1 MILFLFKIIIFFN
14 KVRLNINPIYDT
26 MCTTMKKFLYSL
38 IFILSL
44 IPAHAE
50 KNPFFNGY
58 KQQTAFHIGYGINS
72 GFLLPPPTQ
81 WVPFIMLHAQYSQ
94 PTEFFGMH
102 ARKSLNII
110 QTLGYGKKYGW
121 HWDKYTIPI
130 AMLSEDVIPLHGDD
144 WYTFIGLGVGMQA
157 QQNERIGS
165 KLLFGFKL
173 GAGYRLS
180 ECTAVELFMQ
190 HFSNGNTAP
199 ENNSY
204 AFYGIGMTYS
214 F

>member
-1 MILFLFKIIIFFN
+1 M
-14 KVRLNINPIYDT
+14 RT
-26 MCTTMKKFLYSL
+26 AMKKIFYTL
-38 IFILSL
+38 ILASTL
-44 IPAHAE
+44 TTAHAE
-50 KNPFFNGY
+50 SNPFFGDYEN
-58 KQQTAFHIGYGINS
+58 QIAFNLGYGVNS

-81 WVPFIMLHAQYSQ
+81 WVPFLMIQAQYSQ
-94 PTEFFGMH
+94 PTEFFGLP

-110 QTLGYGKKYGW
+110 QTLGHGKKYGW

-130 AMLSEDVIPLHGDD
+130 AMLSEDVIPFHGDD
-144 WYTFIGLGVGMQA
+144 WYTFIGMGVGFQA

-165 KLLFGFKL
+165 KLLFGFKM
-173 GAGYRLS
+173 GAGYKLS
-180 ECTAVELFMQ
+180 PCTAVELFVQ

-204 AFYGIGMTYS
+204 GFYGLGLVYN

>member
-1 MILFLFKIIIFFN
+1 MN
-14 KVRLNINPIYDT
+14 HNPIYDT
-26 MCTTMKKFLYSL
+26 MYTTMKKFLFTL
-38 IFILSL
+38 IFCLSL

-50 KNPFFNGY
+50 TNPFFNGY
-58 KQQTAFHIGYGINS
+58 EQQVAFNIGYGVNS

-81 WVPFIMLHAQYSQ
+81 WVPFVMLNAQYSQ
-94 PTEFFGMH
+94 PTDFFGMY

-110 QTLGYGKKYGW
+110 QTLGHGKKYGW

-130 AMLSEDVIPLHGDD
+130 AMLSEDVIPFYGDD

-204 AFYGIGMTYS
+204 AFYGLGMTYS

>member
-1 MILFLFKIIIFFN
+1 ML
-14 KVRLNINPIYDT
+14 V
-26 MCTTMKKFLYSL
+26 TMKKFIYA
-38 IFILSL
+38 FLSVFL
-44 IPAHAE
+44 VAPTYASE
-50 KNPFFNGY
+50 SNPFFDGY
-58 KQQTAFHIGYGINS
+58 TQQVSLNLGYGVNS

-81 WVPFIMLHAQYSQ
+81 WVPFVMMQIQYSQ
-94 PTEFFGMH
+94 PATFFGLP

-110 QTLGYGKKYGW
+110 QTLGHGKKYGW

-130 AMLSEDVIPLHGDD
+130 AMISGDVIPFHGDK
-144 WYTFIGLGVGMQA
+144 WYSFIGMGAGFQA

-173 GAGYRLS
+173 GAGYKLS
-180 ECTAVELFMQ
+180 PCTAAEIFMQ

-204 AFYGIGMTYS
+204 AFYGLGLTYS

>member
-1 MILFLFKIIIFFN
+1 MQTTLFYGII
-14 KVRLNINPIYDT
+14 RP
-26 MCTTMKKFLYSL
+26 MKKILYVL
-38 IFILSL
+38 IILT
-44 IPAHAE
+44 ATTNVRAE
-50 KNPFFNGY
+50 INPFFSGY
-58 KQQTAFHIGYGINS
+58 DNQFAFNFGYGVNS

-81 WVPFIMLHAQYSQ
+81 FVPFIMMQLQYSQ
-94 PTEFFGMH
+94 PTTFFRLP

-110 QTLGYGKKYGW
+110 QTLGHGKKYGW

-130 AMLSEDVIPLHGDD
+130 AMLSEDVIFAHGKN
-144 WYTFIGLGVGMQA
+144 WYSFAGLGVGMQA

-173 GAGYRLS
+173 GAGYKVS
-180 ECTAVELFMQ
+180 DCVGAELFMQ

-204 AFYGIGMTYS
+204 AFYGLGLTYS

>member
-1 MILFLFKIIIFFN
+1 MFSFLFTIIKIYNNLFLQ
-14 KVRLNINPIYDT
+14 VSLIYDI
-26 MCTTMKKFLYSL
+26 MYDMQKFLYAL
-38 IFILSL
+38 IIS
-44 IPAHAE
+44 AAATTAYANT
-50 KNPFFNGY
+50 NPFFDGY
-58 KQQTAFHIGYGINS
+58 KNQVDFNFGYGVNS

-81 WVPFIMLHAQYSQ
+81 WVPFVMMQFQYSQ
-94 PTEFFGMH
+94 PTTFFKLP
-102 ARKSLNII
+102 ARQSLNII
-110 QTLGYGKKYGW
+110 QTLGHGKKYGW

-130 AMLSEDVIPLHGDD
+130 AMLSQDVILAAGCN
-144 WYTFIGLGVGMQA
+144 WYFYTGLGVGMQA

-173 GAGYRLS
+173 GGGYKLS
-180 ECTAVELFMQ
+180 DRVSAELFVQ

-204 AFYGIGMTYS
+204 GFYGLGLTYN

>member
-1 MILFLFKIIIFFN
+1 MNLTQK
-14 KVRLNINPIYDT
+14 YDT
-26 MCTTMKKFLYSL
+26 MHTTMKKILYTL
-38 IFILSL
+38 ILTLSL

-50 KNPFFNGY
+50 ENPFFNGY
-58 KQQTAFHIGYGINS
+58 EQQVAFNIGYGVNS

-81 WVPFIMLHAQYSQ
+81 WVPFIMIHAQYSQ
-94 PTEFFGMH
+94 PTEFFGMY
-102 ARKSLNII
+102 ARKSLNVI
-110 QTLGYGKKYGW
+110 QTLGHGKKYGW
-121 HWDKYTIPI
+121 HWDRYTIPI
-130 AMLSEDVIPLHGDD
+130 AMLSEDVIPFYGDD

-204 AFYGIGMTYS
+204 AFYGLGMTYS

>member
-1 MILFLFKIIIFFN
+1 MTLFLFTIIKFYNNLPLQVHLNYGRIHAMQKILYALIIS
-14 KVRLNINPIYDT
+14 VA
-26 MCTTMKKFLYSL
+26 TTTAF
-38 IFILSL
+38 
-44 IPAHAE
+44 ANT
-50 KNPFFNGY
+50 NPFFNGY
-58 KQQTAFHIGYGINS
+58 ENQVAFNFGYGVNS

-81 WVPFIMLHAQYSQ
+81 WVPFNMFQIQYSQ
-94 PTEFFGMH
+94 PTTFFKLP
-102 ARKSLNII
+102 ARQSLNII
-110 QTLGYGKKYGW
+110 QTLGHGSKYGW

-130 AMLSEDVIPLHGDD
+130 AMLSQDVILAAVCD
-144 WYTFIGLGVGMQA
+144 WYFYTGLAVGMQA

-173 GAGYRLS
+173 GAGYKLS
-180 ECTAVELFMQ
+180 DRVSAELFVQ

-204 AFYGIGMTYS
+204 AFYGLGLAYN

>member
-1 MILFLFKIIIFFN
+1 MNTNHK
-14 KVRLNINPIYDT
+14 YDT
-26 MCTTMKKFLYSL
+26 IYTTMKKFLCAL
-38 IFILSL
+38 IFTLHI
-44 IPAHAE
+44 IPVHAE
-50 KNPFFNGY
+50 NNPFFNGY
-58 KQQTAFHIGYGINS
+58 EQQIAFHIGYGVNS

-81 WVPFIMLHAQYSQ
+81 WVPFVMVHAQYSQ
-94 PTEFFGMH
+94 PTNFFGMY

-110 QTLGYGKKYGW
+110 QTLGHGKKYGW

-130 AMLSEDVIPLHGDD
+130 AMLSEDVIPFYWDN

-180 ECTAVELFMQ
+180 ECTAAEIFMQ

-204 AFYGIGMTYS
+204 AFYGLGLTYS

>member
-1 MILFLFKIIIFFN
+1 M
-14 KVRLNINPIYDT
+14 Y
-26 MCTTMKKFLYSL
+26 TTMKKFLFTL
-38 IFILSL
+38 IFCLSL

-50 KNPFFNGY
+50 TNPFFNGY
-58 KQQTAFHIGYGINS
+58 EQQVAFNIGYGVNS

-81 WVPFIMLHAQYSQ
+81 LVPFIMMHAQYSQ
-94 PTEFFGMH
+94 PTDFFGMY

-110 QTLGYGKKYGW
+110 QTLGHGKKYGW

-130 AMLSEDVIPLHGDD
+130 AMLSEDVIPFYGDD

-180 ECTAVELFMQ
+180 ECTAVELFMH

-204 AFYGIGMTYS
+204 AFYGLGMTYS